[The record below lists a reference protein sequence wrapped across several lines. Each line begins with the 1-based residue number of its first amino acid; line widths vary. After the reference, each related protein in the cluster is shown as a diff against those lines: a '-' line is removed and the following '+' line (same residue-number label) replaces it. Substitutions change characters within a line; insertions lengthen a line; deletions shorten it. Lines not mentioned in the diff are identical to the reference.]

1 MKQLFSQSSFL
12 FILVGIVICVIIAV
26 MVPLLKPK
34 KKEIFPYKKNNYL
47 LTSNE
52 RTFYALLEEII
63 DLSKYE
69 IFSQVRLS
77 DIIKV
82 ETGTGKYIAYFNKIN
97 KKSPDFVL
105 CDKKTTP
112 LLIIELDDA
121 SHEKEVRIVRDSF
134 VDKALAAAKIPI
146 LHILCKKNYN
156 KEELKQKIEESLN
169 K

>member
-1 MKQLFSQSSFL
+1 MQRLFSQSSFL
-12 FILVGIVICVIIAV
+12 FILVGIIICVIIAV

-52 RTFYALLEEII
+52 ITFYALLEEII

-69 IFSQVRLS
+69 IFPQVRLS
-77 DIIKV
+77 DIIKI
-82 ETGTGKYIAYFNKIN
+82 EAGTEKRMTYFNKIS

-105 CDKKTTP
+105 CDKKTSP
-112 LLIIELDDA
+112 LLVLELDDI
-121 SHEKEVRIVRDSF
+121 SHEKEDRIARDGF

-146 LHILCKKNYN
+146 LHIICKKNYN